1 MPDPVIERLIQRQIN
16 QWSRI
21 RELLAAAKDPSQLR
35 PLPTIT
41 ISRQLGAG
49 ARQLAANLAKRL
61 DLQVY
66 GHEIIER
73 IAQDAHLS
81 RDIVAQ
87 LDERVVSGIDA
98 WVRGMLNQRMF
109 VQDDYH
115 YELVKTIH
123 TLAAH
128 GGVVILGRGAN
139 LILEDRADLR
149 LRVVASDAVR
159 IANLQRY
166 EAIDADEARQ
176 RMDASDS
183 ARDGFVRKLFHRDVD
198 DPLQYDLILVTDR
211 IDGEGLVDIVLEALA
226 SRRANAAAA
235 R

>member
-1 MPDPVIERLIQRQIN
+1 MPDPVVEKLIQRQLN

-21 RELLAAAKDPSQLR
+21 RELLSSAKDPSRVR

-49 ARQLAANLAKRL
+49 ARELADNLARRL

-87 LDERVVSGIDA
+87 LDERVVSGIDT
-98 WVRGMLNQRMF
+98 WVRGILNQRMF
-109 VQDDYH
+109 MRDDYH
-115 YELVKTIH
+115 LALVKTIH

-128 GGVVILGRGAN
+128 GGVVFLGRGAN
-139 LILEDRADLR
+139 LILEERADLR
-149 LRVVASDAVR
+149 LRVAASDEVR

-166 EAIDADEARQ
+166 YAIDAHEAQ
-176 RMDASDS
+176 RRMEASDS
-183 ARDGFVRKLFHRDVD
+183 ARDGFVRKLFHREVD

-211 IDGEGLVDIVLEALA
+211 IDGDGLVEIVLAALA
-226 SRRANAAAA
+226 SRRANLATAS
-235 R
+235 